1 LAVITLF
8 HSSSDGS
15 KAPPLK
21 TVKAATSI
29 NYATNYASIG
39 FKRKS
44 NKLERVSVCYAYSP
58 TEFYI
63 QYSALEKQLTNVNER
78 VRKSVAHAEPLI
90 DPVAG
95 LPCLALFPENGEWYR
110 AQVLQVLPAGIRVQ
124 FVDYGNLM
132 TIPNCHTSYRRMKQ
146 SLSDC
151 PIYAAKVKLAGV
163 LRAALK
169 PSQSN
174 F

>member
-1 LAVITLF
+1 M
-8 HSSSDGS
+8 
-15 KAPPLK
+15 
-21 TVKAATSI
+21 
-29 NYATNYASIG
+29 
-39 FKRKS
+39 
-44 NKLERVSVCYAYSP
+44 
-58 TEFYI
+58 
-63 QYSALEKQLTNVNER
+63 NER

-132 TIPNCHTSYRRMKQ
+132 TIPNCHASYRRMKQ

-163 LRAALK
+163 TPVNEGGCWDAETNAKFISHVLNREYWMECVCLDAVVDHQGISQIGNRTFVILSIASAQTDRDSQRLMQCII
-169 PSQSN
+169 PS
-174 F
+174 